1 MVALIKP
8 YPSYDFPRH
17 SHHLKFSMQIVLGLK
32 LGAGEFSNVFEVR
45 SFVLRPN
52 EDDTFNADEM
62 QQRLRL
68 KHQEKYRMT
77 GRARYA
83 MKHIKE
89 NYHQEHDFEKYIQA
103 AG

>member
-52 EDDTFNADEM
+52 EDDTFKQLN
-62 QQRLRL
+62 
-68 KHQEKYRMT
+68 
-77 GRARYA
+77 RY
-83 MKHIKE
+83 KGSGGNKKLPPRRIL
-89 NYHQEHDFEKYIQA
+89 Q
-103 AG
+103 